1 MNTPCI
7 IVNMTGHLECDR
19 FQNEHVIPKESRP
32 SYVHDDL
39 DAARQEALRLHKKHA
54 SAEGRFVIFQAVEV
68 TEWRTPF
75 EIAAQTVAV
84 LEPYER
90 PVATITENPKRRRK
104 KV

>member
-7 IVNMTGHLECDR
+7 IVNMSGPLAPDR
-19 FQNEHVIPKESRP
+19 FGNERVIGLKHRP

-39 DAARQEALRLHKKHA
+39 EAARQEALRLHKKHA
-54 SAEGRFVIFQAVEV
+54 GPIGRFVIFQAVEV
-68 TEWRTPF
+68 TEWRKAF

-90 PVATITENPKRRRK
+90 PVATITEKPKRRRK
-104 KV
+104 KA

>member
-7 IVNMTGHLECDR
+7 IINMSGHLECDR
-19 FQNEHVIPKESRP
+19 FENERIIPKDRRP

-39 DAARQEALRLHKKHA
+39 DAARQEALRLHKEHA
-54 SAEGRFVIFQAVEV
+54 GPIGRFVIFQAVEV

-75 EIAAQTVAV
+75 EIAAKTVAV

-90 PVATITENPKRRRK
+90 PVQVITEKPKRRRK
-104 KV
+104 KA